1 MQPSRRAEQA
11 QVARAAPS
19 SPLDLEAL
27 AVKPATRQ
35 LYLAAV
41 VQVQHYH
48 RLSRAALF
56 SLRPSAVDDLLVGF
70 LNHQASS
77 GGSYHTGV
85 NAVFG
90 VAHLAPSLR
99 AHLPRARQCLKAWHK
114 LREQRSHPPITWELA
129 VLLAV
134 SMSRQGWH
142 AEAVATLLAFDCY
155 LRISEFVQLCGAD
168 VARESDPRLGSA
180 QTAMALRLARTKTGL
195 NKFVVLRDPQVAR
208 VFSSYLSFTRPA
220 ASERVFPFSAHR
232 YRTGLRYACAA
243 LGVSGWRITPHS
255 LRHGGA
261 SRDFLAGAS
270 IEQIRHRGRWASAAS
285 AERYVQSAPALL
297 LQFNMPAQLRDL
309 AAALLPSLS
318 DVLAHLLESVQWY
331 QYRSGSRVR
340 FAPASSASATRITVT
355 PAARWE

>member
-1 MQPSRRAEQA
+1 M
-11 QVARAAPS
+11 
-19 SPLDLEAL
+19 
-27 AVKPATRQ
+27 KPATRQ

-48 RLSRAALF
+48 RISRATLF
-56 SLRPSAVDDLLVGF
+56 SQHPSSVDSLLVRF

-77 GGSYHTGV
+77 GGSFHTGV

-90 VAHLAPSLR
+90 VAHLAPHLR
-99 AHLPRARQCLKAWHK
+99 AHLPRARQCLKAWDK

-168 VARESDPRLGSA
+168 VARESDPRLGSV

-195 NKFVVLRDPQVAR
+195 NKFVVLRDPCVAR
-208 VFSSYLSFTRPA
+208 IFSSYLSIARPA
-220 ASERVFPFSAHR
+220 ATERVFPFSAHR
-232 YRTGLRYACAA
+232 YRTVLRCACAA
-243 LGVSGWRITPHS
+243 LGVSQWRITPHS

-309 AAALLPSLS
+309 AAALLPSLFQ
-318 DVLAHLLESVQWY
+318 VFAHLLESVPWY
-331 QYRSGSRVR
+331 HYRGGARVR
-340 FAPASSASATRITVT
+340 FALAS
-355 PAARWE
+355 PAAAISIAHIPTVRWE

>member
-1 MQPSRRAEQA
+1 MKPS
-11 QVARAAPS
+11 
-19 SPLDLEAL
+19 
-27 AVKPATRQ
+27 TRQ
-35 LYLAAV
+35 TYLAAV

-48 RLSRAALF
+48 RISRAELL
-56 SLRPSAVDDLLVGF
+56 SQRPAVVDDLLVRY
-70 LNHQASS
+70 LNSQASS
-77 GGSYHTGV
+77 GGSFHTGA

-90 VAHLAPSLR
+90 VAHLAPHLR
-99 AHLPRARQCLKAWHK
+99 AHLPRARQCLKAWDK
-114 LREQRSHPPITWELA
+114 LRVQRSHPPVTWELA

-155 LRISEFVQLCGAD
+155 LRISEFLQLCGAD

-195 NKFVVLRDPQVAR
+195 NKFVVLRNSHVAR
-208 VFSSYLSFTRPA
+208 IFSCYLSFVRPA
-220 ASERVFPFSAHR
+220 TAERVFPFSEYR
-232 YRTGLRYACAA
+232 YRTVLRHACAA
-243 LGVSGWRITPHS
+243 LGVSAWRITPHS

-261 SRDFLAGAS
+261 SRDFLAGAT

-297 LQFNMPAQLRDL
+297 LQSNMPAQLRDL

-318 DVLAHLLESVQWY
+318 NVFAHLLESVQWY
-331 QYRSGSRVR
+331 HYRSGARVR
-340 FAPASSASATRITVT
+340 FEHTSLAAATSVAHTSTV
-355 PAARWE
+355 RWE

>member
-1 MQPSRRAEQA
+1 MQPSRRTQQA
-11 QVARAAPS
+11 TLARAASS

-27 AVKPATRQ
+27 AVQPATRQ
-35 LYLAAV
+35 LYLTAV
-41 VQVQHYH
+41 MQVQHYH
-48 RLSRAALF
+48 RLSRAALL
-56 SLRPSAVDDLLVGF
+56 SQHPPAVDELLVLF
-70 LNHQASS
+70 LNHAASS

-90 VAHLAPSLR
+90 VAHLAPHLR
-99 AHLPRARQCLKAWHK
+99 AHLPRARQCLKAWDK
-114 LREQRSHPPITWELA
+114 LRVQRSHPPITWELA
-129 VLLAV
+129 VLLAI
-134 SMSRQGWH
+134 SMSRHGWH

-155 LRISEFVQLCGAD
+155 LRISEFVQLCVAD
-168 VARESDPRLGSA
+168 VARECDPRLGGA

-208 VFSSYLSFTRPA
+208 IFSLYLSCTHPA
-220 ASERVFPFSAHR
+220 AADRVFPFSNHR
-232 YRTGLRYACAA
+232 YRTVLRSACAA
-243 LGVSGWRITPHS
+243 LGVSEWRITPHS

-297 LQFNMPAQLRDL
+297 LQFNMPARLRDL

-318 DVLAHLLESVQWY
+318 DVFEHLLESVPWY
-331 QYRSGSRVR
+331 CYRSGTRVR
-340 FAPASSASATRITVT
+340 FKSPSHAAATAIAQTSAVR
-355 PAARWE
+355 PG

>member
-1 MQPSRRAEQA
+1 MQPSRRTQQA
-11 QVARAAPS
+11 TLGSA
-19 SPLDLEAL
+19 LDLESL
-27 AVKPATRQ
+27 SVQPATRQ

-48 RLSRAALF
+48 RISRAELF
-56 SLRPSAVDDLLVGF
+56 SQNHSAVDSLLVQF
-70 LNHQASS
+70 LNHQASA

-90 VAHLAPSLR
+90 VAHLAPHLR
-99 AHLPRARQCLKAWHK
+99 SHLPRARQCLKAWDK
-114 LREQRSHPPITWELA
+114 LREQRSHPPITWELT

-168 VARESDPRLGSA
+168 VAHQSDPRLGSV

-195 NKFVVLRDPQVAR
+195 NKFVVLRDSHVAR
-208 VFSSYLSFTRPA
+208 VFSSYLSSTRPA
-220 ASERVFPFSAHR
+220 AAQRVFPFSAHR
-232 YRTGLRYACAA
+232 YRTVLRYACAA
-243 LGVSGWRITPHS
+243 LGVSQWRITPHS

-297 LQFNMPAQLRDL
+297 LQFNMPVQLHDL

-318 DVLAHLLESVQWY
+318 DVFAHLLESVPWY
-331 QYRSGSRVR
+331 RYRESGTRVR
-340 FAPASSASATRITVT
+340 FAPVSHAAAGAVKLVASV
-355 PAARWE
+355 RWE

>member
-1 MQPSRRAEQA
+1 MQSRRRAQQTGVAEE
-11 QVARAAPS
+11 PS
-19 SPLDLEAL
+19 SSLLDLEAL

-48 RLSRAALF
+48 RMSRADLL
-56 SLRPSAVDDLLVGF
+56 SQRSSAVDDMLVRF
-70 LNHQASS
+70 LNQQASS
-77 GGSYHTGV
+77 GGSFHTGAH
-85 NAVFG
+85 AVCG
-90 VAHLAPSLR
+90 VAHLAPHLR
-99 AHLPRARQCLKAWHK
+99 SHLPRARQCLKAWDK
-114 LREQRSHPPITWELA
+114 LRVQRSHPPVTWELA

-155 LRISEFVQLCGAD
+155 LRISEFLQLCGAD
-168 VARESDPRLGSA
+168 VARECDPRLGSA

-195 NKFVVLRDPQVAR
+195 NKFVVLRDPHVAR
-208 VFSSYLSFTRPA
+208 IFSSFLSFTRPA
-220 ASERVFPFSAHR
+220 GTERVFPFSEHR
-232 YRTGLRYACAA
+232 YRTALRCACAA
-243 LGVSGWRITPHS
+243 LGVRHWRITPHS

-270 IEQIRHRGRWASAAS
+270 IEQIRHRGRWASSAS

-297 LQFNMPAQLRDL
+297 LQSNMPAQLRDL

-318 DVLAHLLESVQWY
+318 DVFAHLLESVSWY
-331 QYRSGSRVR
+331 HYRSGACVR
-340 FAPASSASATRITVT
+340 FAPASAAASASSAHTSTV
-355 PAARWE
+355 RRK